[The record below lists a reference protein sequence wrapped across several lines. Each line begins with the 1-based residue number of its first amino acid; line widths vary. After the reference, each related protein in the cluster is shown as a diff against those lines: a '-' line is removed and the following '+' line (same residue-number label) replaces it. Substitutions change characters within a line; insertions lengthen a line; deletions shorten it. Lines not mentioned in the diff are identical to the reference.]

1 MRTYISKQWKNRLS
15 QMHFLQNFIKEG
27 EYIMNFLERIE
38 ELMSMGWSEESAS
51 REAYAEFYPESYDP
65 EDYND

>member
-1 MRTYISKQWKNRLS
+1 
-15 QMHFLQNFIKEG
+15 MHFLQNFIKEG